1 MKQRREKAVG
11 LLAVPA
17 NKDPVQGHNENCHN
31 PSCYVDF
38 IFHQK
43 MLDDGERLKVGKT
56 LG

>member
-1 MKQRREKAVG
+1 MKQEGEKAVG
-11 LLAVPA
+11 LLAVPV

-31 PSCYVDF
+31 SSCYVDF

-43 MLDDGERLKVGKT
+43 MLDDRERLKVVKT